1 MKMATCVLMLDAVS
15 ASGEV
20 MTHNQVAL
28 APPKGMTLPNATV
41 TAKVTAVGDAATI
54 TLEASGGAALY
65 VSLTSNYTTNLPLL
79 VTSKSFPDR
88 VRVGTAPLSGRF
100 SDNALTVIPGEATT
114 VTFIP
119 IGPLADK
126 PAAQVSTPATYPCVR
141 FPSWISL
148 FTGTSLHWHFT
159 GRRRRLF
166 PLEDWL
172 GISNGSFAS
181 SPTICS
187 VMRGGLCCDC
197 SWRLSLG
204 VACGWST
211 WRSTA
216 AEGSSLFIARGGPRG

>member
-100 SDNALTVIPGEATT
+100 SDSALTVIPGEATT

-119 IGPLADK
+119 IGPLADR
-126 PAAQVSTPATYPCVR
+126 PAAEVSTPATYPFVR
-141 FPSWISL
+141 FAGRARSSL
-148 FTGTSLHWHFT
+148 ALHFTSLALHWTAPSALSPRRLAWHFQ
-159 GRRRRLF
+159 RQLCLLPHHLF
-166 PLEDWL
+166 CDERWL
-172 GISNGSFAS
+172 
-181 SPTICS
+181 
-187 VMRGGLCCDC
+187 VL
-197 SWRLSLG
+197 
-204 VACGWST
+204 
-211 WRSTA
+211 
-216 AEGSSLFIARGGPRG
+216 